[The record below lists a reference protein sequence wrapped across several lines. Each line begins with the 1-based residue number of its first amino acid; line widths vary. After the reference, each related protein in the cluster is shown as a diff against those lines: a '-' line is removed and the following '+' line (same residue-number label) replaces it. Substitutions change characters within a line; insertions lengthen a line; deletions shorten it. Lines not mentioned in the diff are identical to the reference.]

1 MDLAAKR
8 YFSVGRMVTAV
19 VRRWTEITMVLA
31 GSSRGLCS
39 IQACLFYEELAVDM
53 IRLIVLH
60 FDYL

>member
-31 GSSRGLCS
+31 DLPAGFARYKPVFSMKSLLW
-39 IQACLFYEELAVDM
+39 I
-53 IRLIVLH
+53 
-60 FDYL
+60 